1 VQGKGG
7 ALLKLGYFTMPLH
20 PVGRDWRRTL
30 AEDRE
35 AILLAERL
43 GFEEAFIG
51 EHVTDLAE
59 TITSCLIF
67 IATLARDTHRIKL
80 GSGTVNLANRHPAA
94 TAAEIAMVDTLLEG
108 RFILGVGPGGLRS
121 HAEMMQTLD
130 DDRNAIFVEAMEH
143 MIALWTQEPPYRL
156 KGRRWHLS
164 TERTWTPDLG
174 MGGML
179 KPFQKPY
186 PPIVVTAILPDSN
199 GIAAAAA
206 RGWTPISANFVHP
219 WVVQTH
225 WPKYAEGCARAA
237 RPARHEDWRVAKSI
251 FVADDDATLRRM
263 TRDPG
268 NPFAYYF
275 RNLQRK
281 AQTTRGNAFF
291 KHDASVPDEA
301 LTDEYLLAQLLIAG
315 TVNEVVDRLLAFRE
329 HIGPFGT
336 LLYVGHDWTDPA
348 AMRRSMELIA
358 HEVLPRINRALPSR

>member
-1 VQGKGG
+1 M
-7 ALLKLGYFTMPLH
+7 KLGFFTMPLH
-20 PVGRDWRRTL
+20 PVGRDWRQTL

-35 AILLAERL
+35 AVLLAEEL

-67 IATLARDTHRIKL
+67 IATLARDTRRIKL
-80 GSGTVNLANRHPAA
+80 GSGTVNLANRHPAT

-108 RFILGVGPGGLRS
+108 RFILGVGPGGLPS
-121 HAEMMQTLD
+121 DAEMMETMD
-130 DDRNAIFVEAMEH
+130 ADRNAIFVESMEH

-156 KGRRWHLS
+156 KGKRWQLS
-164 TERTWTPDLG
+164 TERTWVPDLG

-179 KPFQKPY
+179 RPFQKPH

-206 RGWTPISANFVHP
+206 RGWTPISANFVQP
-219 WVVQTH
+219 WVVKTH
-225 WPKYAEGCARAA
+225 WPKYVEGCARAGREA
-237 RPARHEDWRVAKSI
+237 KGEDWRVAKSI
-251 FVADDDATLRRM
+251 FVAEDDATLRRM

-281 AQTTRGNAFF
+281 AQKTRGSALF
-291 KHDASVPDEA
+291 KHEPSLPDAA
-301 LTDEYLLAQLLIAG
+301 LTDEYLTSQLLIAG
-315 TVNEVVDRLLAFRE
+315 TVNEVADRLLAFRE
-329 HIGPFGT
+329 QVGPFGT
-336 LLYVGHDWTDPA
+336 LLYCGHDWADPP
-348 AMRRSMELIA
+348 AMRRSMQLMAEQ
-358 HEVLPRINRALPSR
+358 VLPRVNRALQSA

>member
-1 VQGKGG
+1 M
-7 ALLKLGYFTMPLH
+7 KLGFFTMPLH
-20 PVGRDWRRTL
+20 PVGREWRTTL

-43 GFEEAFIG
+43 GYDEAFIG

-67 IATLARDTHRIKL
+67 IATLARDTRRIKL

-108 RFILGVGPGGLRS
+108 RFILGVGPGGLPS
-121 HAEMMQTLD
+121 DAEMMESMD
-130 DDRNAIFVEAMEH
+130 ADRNALFLESIGH
-143 MIALWTQEPPYRL
+143 MIALWTQDPPYRL
-156 KGRRWHLS
+156 KGKRWQLS

-179 KPFQKPY
+179 RPFQKPH
-186 PPIVVTAILPDSN
+186 PPIVVTAILPDSK

-206 RGWTPISANFVHP
+206 RGWTPISANFVQP
-219 WVVQTH
+219 WVVKTH
-225 WPKYAEGCARAA
+225 WPKYVEGCASAGREA
-237 RPARHEDWRVAKSI
+237 RGEDWRVAKSI
-251 FVADDDATLRRM
+251 FVAEDEATVRRM

-281 AQTTRGNAFF
+281 AQATRGSALF
-291 KHDASVPDEA
+291 KHDPSLLDEA
-301 LTDEYLLAQLLIAG
+301 RSDEYLVSQLLIAG
-315 TVNEVVDRLLAFRE
+315 TVNEVADKLQAFRE
-329 HIGPFGT
+329 QVGPFRR
-336 LLYVGHDWTDPA
+336 LLYCGHDWADA
-348 AMRRSMELIA
+348 RAMRRSMELMA
-358 HEVLPRINRALPSR
+358 EKVLPGL

>member
-1 VQGKGG
+1 M
-7 ALLKLGYFTMPLH
+7 KLGFFTMPLH
-20 PVGRDWRRTL
+20 PVAKDWGRSL

-35 AILLAERL
+35 AVLLAEQL

-67 IATLARDTHRIKL
+67 IATLARDTRRIKL

-108 RFILGVGPGGLRS
+108 RFILGVGPGGLAS
-121 HAEMMQTLD
+121 DAEMMETMD
-130 DDRNAIFVEAMEH
+130 ANRNAIFLESMEH
-143 MIALWTQEPPYRL
+143 MLALWTQAPPYRR
-156 KGRRWHLS
+156 KGERWKLS
-164 TERTWTPDLG
+164 TERTWAPEIG
-174 MGGML
+174 MGAVL
-179 KPFQKPY
+179 KPFQKPH

-206 RGWTPISANFVHP
+206 RGWTPISANFVQP
-219 WVVQTH
+219 WVVKTH
-225 WPKYAEGCARAA
+225 WAKYVEGCARGGREA
-237 RPARHEDWRVAKSI
+237 RAEDWRVAKSI

-281 AQTTRGNAFF
+281 AQATRGSALF
-291 KHDASVPDEA
+291 KHQPDLPDTA
-301 LTDEYLLAQLLIAG
+301 LTDDYLVSQLLISG
-315 TVNEVVDRLLAFRE
+315 TVNEVVDKLQAFRE
-329 HIGPFGT
+329 HVGPFGR
-336 LLYVGHDWTDPA
+336 LLYVGHDWADPA
-348 AMRRSMELIA
+348 AMRRSMELMS
-358 HEVLPRINRALPSR
+358 EKVLPQLSSEGE

>member
-1 VQGKGG
+1 V
-7 ALLKLGYFTMPLH
+7 KLGFFTMPLH
-20 PVGRDWRRTL
+20 PVGRDWRQTL

-35 AILLAERL
+35 AVLLAEKL

-67 IATLARDTHRIKL
+67 IATLARDTKRIKL

-108 RFILGVGPGGLRS
+108 RFILGVGPGGLAS
-121 HAEMMQTLD
+121 DAEMMQTLD
-130 DDRNAIFVEAMEH
+130 EDRNAIFVESMEH

-156 KGRRWHLS
+156 EGKRWRLS

-174 MGGML
+174 MGGVL
-179 KPFQKPY
+179 RPFQKPH
-186 PPIVVTAILPDSN
+186 PPIVVTAILPSSN
-199 GIAAAAA
+199 GISAAAA

-219 WVVQTH
+219 WVIATH
-225 WPKYAEGCARAA
+225 WQKYAEGCARSGRTAL
-237 RPARHEDWRVAKSI
+237 PQDWRVAKSI
-251 FVADDDATLRRM
+251 FVADDEATVRRM

-281 AQTTRGNAFF
+281 ALRTRGNAFF
-291 KHDASVPDEA
+291 KHDQSLPDEA
-301 LTDEYLLAQLLIAG
+301 LTDEYLISQLLISG
-315 TVNEVVDRLLAFRE
+315 TVDEVVDKLLAFRE
-329 HIGPFGT
+329 KVGAFGT
-336 LLYVGHDWTDPA
+336 LLYCGHDWADAP
-348 AMRRSMELIA
+348 AMRRSMELMA
-358 HEVLPRINRALPSR
+358 GDVLPRVNKALGE

>member
-1 VQGKGG
+1 M
-7 ALLKLGYFTMPLH
+7 KLGYFTMPLH
-20 PVGRDWRRTL
+20 PVGRDWRQTL
-30 AEDRE
+30 EEDRE

-51 EHVTDLAE
+51 EHLTDLAE

-67 IATLARDTHRIKL
+67 IATLARDTRRIRL

-121 HAEMMQTLD
+121 DAEMMESLD
-130 DDRNAIFVEAMEH
+130 ADRNALFVEAMDH
-143 MIALWTQEPPYRL
+143 MIALWTGQPPYRL
-156 KGRRWHLS
+156 HGKRWRLT
-164 TERTWTPDLG
+164 TEKTWTPDLG
-174 MGGML
+174 MGAML
-179 KPFQKPY
+179 RPFQKPH

-199 GIAAAAA
+199 GIAAAAQ

-219 WVVQTH
+219 WVVKTH
-225 WPKYAEGCARAA
+225 WPKYAQGCARSGREA
-237 RPARHEDWRVAKSI
+237 RGADWRVAKSI

-281 AQTTRGNAFF
+281 AQATRGNAFF
-291 KHDASVPDEA
+291 KHDPSVKDEA
-301 LTDEYLLAQLLIAG
+301 LTDEYLVSELLISG
-315 TVNEVVDRLLAFRE
+315 TVNEVVERLLAFRE
-329 HIGPFGT
+329 RIGAFGT
-336 LLYVGHDWTDPA
+336 LLYCGHDWADA
-348 AMRRSMELIA
+348 RAMRRSMALMAE
-358 HEVLPRINRALPSR
+358 EVLPRVNRALGAAA

>member
-1 VQGKGG
+1 M
-7 ALLKLGYFTMPLH
+7 KLGFFTMPLH
-20 PVGRDWRRTL
+20 PVGRDWRQTL

-35 AILLAERL
+35 AVLLAEQL

-67 IATLARDTHRIKL
+67 IATLARDTKRIKL

-108 RFILGVGPGGLRS
+108 RFILGVGPGGLPS
-121 HAEMMQTLD
+121 DAEMMETMD
-130 DDRNAIFVEAMEH
+130 ADRNAIFVESMEH
-143 MIALWTQEPPYRL
+143 MIALWTQQPPYRL
-156 KGRRWHLS
+156 KGRRWQLS

-179 KPFQKPY
+179 QPFQKPH
-186 PPIVVTAILPDSN
+186 PPIVVTAILPASN

-206 RGWTPISANFVHP
+206 RGWTPISANFVQP
-219 WVVQTH
+219 WVVKTH
-225 WPKYAEGCARAA
+225 WAKYVEGCARGGREA
-237 RPARHEDWRVAKSI
+237 RGEDWRVAKSI
-251 FVADDDATLRRM
+251 FVAEDDATLRRM

-281 AQTTRGNAFF
+281 AQASRGSALF
-291 KHDASVPDEA
+291 KHEPSVPDAA
-301 LTDEYLLAQLLIAG
+301 LTDEYLVSQLLIAG
-315 TVNEVVDRLLAFRE
+315 TVNEVVDKLLAFRE
-329 HIGPFGT
+329 QVGPFGR
-336 LLYVGHDWTDPA
+336 LLYCGHDWADPQ
-348 AMRRSMELIA
+348 AMRRSMELMA
-358 HEVLPRINRALPSR
+358 GKVLPRL